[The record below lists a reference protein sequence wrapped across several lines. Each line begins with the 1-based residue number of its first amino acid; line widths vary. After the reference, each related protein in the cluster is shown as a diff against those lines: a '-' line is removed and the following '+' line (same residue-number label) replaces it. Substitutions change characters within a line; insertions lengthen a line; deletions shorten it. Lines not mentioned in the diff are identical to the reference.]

1 MRGSVDADDVAQDVK
16 LRLWRELSR
25 GKTYPVPFRVVVHK
39 VINWTVKEH
48 FAGKPTHVPL
58 PESWD
63 PADPA
68 DAYGELIDADAV
80 AAALDELPEGRTREV
95 MELRYRE
102 LLEPEQIAERLG
114 MKRNAVDQ
122 ALHRGHTRLRE
133 TPTGG

>member
-1 MRGSVDADDVAQDVK
+1 
-16 LRLWRELSR
+16 
-25 GKTYPVPFRVVVHK
+25 VPFRVVVHK